1 MKLSVKNIKDF
12 ILLAISDGHNDF
24 ESICGFVLPR
34 CNRLTRGRIGEFLYE
49 LERDGLI
56 EVHSEDDFN
65 IEYRLPQNTT
75 TRTEAEITAGIDDE
89 QTQPLKTQVFEL
101 INKRATTIGKVCA
114 ALKISKH
121 DAENII
127 SELINENMI
136 ERKGGWLKSRDDAP
150 HQKHETPEP
159 TAAADSENG
168 QAQTAALQNDTAEST
183 TETET
188 PKGNNMEIQETLNE
202 RAKTHGNFA
211 DVAKLTA
218 LMKGQFIGARNE
230 ACDSISEACNSLSFS
245 QFAAL
250 EMIIMKLARIAC
262 GNPDEP
268 DHWRDIAG
276 YAMLIVNE
284 LESENAQ

>member
-75 TRTEAEITAGIDDE
+75 ARTEAEITAGIDDE

-101 INKRATTIGKVCA
+101 INKRATSIGKVCA

-188 PKGNNMEIQETLNE
+188 PKGNNMEIQQTLNE

-211 DVAKLTA
+211 DVALLTA
-218 LMKGQFIGARNE
+218 VMKSEFVDEITKGNKKL
-230 ACDSISEACNSLSFS
+230 SEAISVS
-245 QFAAL
+245 QYSAL
-250 EMIIMKLARIAC
+250 EMIFIRLARIAC
-262 GNPDEP
+262 GDPNEVE
-268 DHWRDIAG
+268 HWLGIAG

-284 LESENAQ
+284 LEKGNAQ